1 MAYRR
6 PNRNIK
12 LFGGAISA
20 RTQRIRDKED
30 DGATNRRDPKEEHA
44 ASIKSEGR
52 FYMPIFRIFGTL
64 EKRRRGEA
72 AKRESR

>member
-30 DGATNRRDPKEEHA
+30 DGATNRRDPKEEHIQGKHKVWRA
-44 ASIKSEGR
+44 VLYAYLLVI
-52 FYMPIFRIFGTL
+52 
-64 EKRRRGEA
+64 
-72 AKRESR
+72 